1 MCICITRPPK
11 QALTRRLCQAYR
23 SLRYQLEDLSPPGV
37 KVELLDEV
45 SLQIEGDVGDIEK
58 QQRQLIEEL
67 RDKLSRAEST
77 AVAKSEHALKEA
89 ERFTQKAAEMQR
101 ELAGFKTKVLKLEDE
116 KALALEDARS
126 KDNEMHRLE
135 KQLLQEL
142 HDLKTRGVQ
151 TVAPPAAA
159 AAAAA
164 VEEEEA
170 AAAAV
175 RRPFDQSKRP
185 ARRRSPRKIVTST
198 LRQSFF
204 GFWLRATL
212 RRCTLTR
219 NSFLLPVT
227 GRDLQLR
234 RPKRRS

>member
-1 MCICITRPPK
+1 MARVREPVRG
-11 QALTRRLCQAYR
+11 LRRHAR
-23 SLRYQLEDLSPPGV
+23 GPGGEHAPWSGTGV
-37 KVELLDEV
+37 TNTEIELLDEV

-101 ELAGFKTKVLKLEDE
+101 ELAGFKSKVLKLEDE

-164 VEEEEA
+164 VDEGQLRELRRELDRSSVENDRLRGEVDRLRRAPPPPAPAPVPA
-170 AAAAV
+170 AAAG
-175 RRPFDQSKRP
+175 PCQNCEQKE
-185 ARRRSPRKIVTST
+185 
-198 LRQSFF
+198 
-204 GFWLRATL
+204 G
-212 RRCTLTR
+212 
-219 NSFLLPVT
+219 
-227 GRDLQLR
+227 QLR
-234 RPKRRS
+234 SLQQQLQSSRADMD